1 MKTDLYTKVML
12 AAIVLLLGAIA
23 LRPLAVQAQA
33 GKDLYIEPSYTTLR
47 KPDGSA
53 QLRGKVVIDMQTG
66 DVWGFPTMM
75 DLPYP
80 VDVAKS
86 EPPVS
91 NPMYLGKFNFDGM
104 KR

>member
-1 MKTDLYTKVML
+1 MRTDLYTKALLTAAVLLL
-12 AAIVLLLGAIA
+12 AAIAM
-23 LRPLAVQAQA
+23 RPAPVRAQA
-33 GKDLYIEPSYTTLR
+33 DRDLHIEPGYTTLR

-53 QLRGKVVIDMQTG
+53 QLRGKVVIDLQTG
-66 DVWGFPTMM
+66 DVWGFPTLM

-91 NPMYLGKFNFDGM
+91 NPMYLGKFNFDAM